1 MSNEI
6 NVIIEKLCEKLGT
19 SAQFLIPELAKLN
32 IAINI
37 YTIIAC
43 IIAAVVL
50 AALGMWGVKNRKDE
64 FDTTHEI
71 IAIVAFVCCVIAVVL
86 VIVAGC
92 DLIGWFVSPE
102 AMAFKQII
110 DTLK

>member
-6 NVIIEKLCEKLGT
+6 NVVIEKLCEKLGT
-19 SAQFLIPELAKLN
+19 SVQFLIPELAKLN
-32 IAINI
+32 IVTDI
-37 YTIIAC
+37 YTIITC
-43 IIAAVVL
+43 MIVAAVLAVL
-50 AALGMWGVKNRKDE
+50 GVWGVKNRKDE
-64 FDTTHEI
+64 FDTLHELTAI
-71 IAIVAFVCCVIAVVL
+71 IAFVCCVIAVVL
-86 VIVAGC
+86 MVVAGC